1 MGILHVLFRINIQ
14 TSISKSGQMKGE
26 KWSDEG
32 EKWSDE
38 NELNIEYE

>member
-1 MGILHVLFRINIQ
+1 
-14 TSISKSGQMKGE
+14 MKGE

-38 NELNIEYE
+38 NELNIEYELKLNLA